1 MYANSRR
8 ADIVA
13 NKGRATA
20 FLRVNRPVEFPLD
33 LRGFLSAPNRTLDL
47 MNEAESHLAIAK
59 EQIKYAQFW
68 FLKMTPI
75 DDVAFNHLL
84 AGNMSGAIEIWSK
97 QESLSSL
104 QNKLVCYLIEDKHR
118 AAVLAAEKLYDKFG
132 DEYINKVDENCTLK
146 MSGTELLHLFLE
158 SLGDEIGYQK
168 IIGEVV
174 GADAKA
180 FIRSKAIGPLIN
192 KISSE
197 VDKTKKVDHKD
208 PKARIEAARKLVAN
222 TKEAIAQLKSILP
235 ATNSQYQMIAD
246 KLGLEI
252 LQCGID
258 YFNNSEDN
266 DKHQTAMK
274 IQKYAQTIVVG
285 TLAKQR
291 CEENVKILK
300 DIIDKLPPEEAKKEH
315 DHLQGIIALFILLPI
330 DVDAILKFLSDTRA
344 DLISIKTKLG
354 KHNPFYIQQA
364 TLIAQI
370 ALSKSIDALNEAQ
383 EEELPKLNGTERDD
397 AIYTMRHVFAASW
410 EIMLWIELIDADT
423 DFKVNRLKTNK
434 EALKNILDQVDALKT
449 VSVVSRMFGG
459 SYSVFE
465 GCASDVTVDQYIY
478 YTDEEHY
485 HACKTLD
492 DFKNYKKKFPKGKHS
507 TEVEEQIDKLEDDL
521 KFKSAYNESGYKA
534 YLIAYPAGRHS
545 TEAKKKLAEI
555 EKIHTNIRLCQN
567 LGQCID
573 LIGKCN
579 GYEKELED
587 KAFSLCQKKKD
598 YQLYIDKFGQNSKH
612 YYEAYNKA
620 TSSDNDIDGGCLF
633 FIIITVIAGII
644 GAIVGGGTGF
654 IVGVVMSCIA
664 AGCQYLKEL

>member
-1 MYANSRR
+1 MTTIPKIVLQNPYRILGVYANSRR

-208 PKARIEAARKLVAN
+208 PKARIEAARKLVTS
-222 TKEAIAQLKSILP
+222 TKEPFSQLKSILP
-235 ATNSQYQMIAD
+235 ATDSQYQMIAD

-258 YFNNSEDN
+258 YFNNSD
-266 DKHQTAMK
+266 DDDAPHTAMK
-274 IQKYAQTIVVG
+274 MQKYAQSIVVG

-291 CEENVKILK
+291 CEENVKILQK
-300 DIIDKLPPEEAKKEH
+300 IIDELPPKEVMTEDRVIKAELNKHVRSSDKITVAITLLNTTKPKLQSIKQKLGATNTHYLNLSTQVVGLALHKVIGEVNEVQNDPQIAFRLQLGLGLDQNSIDNLKMVLRQAWNATTIMDEFDMEA
-315 DHLQGIIALFILLPI
+315 
-330 DVDAILKFLSDTRA
+330 KFLSHYNQNRSTLKSMCS
-344 DLISIKTKLG
+344 DLGIST
-354 KHNPFYIQQA
+354 Y
-364 TLIAQI
+364 
-370 ALSKSIDALNEAQ
+370 
-383 EEELPKLNGTERDD
+383 
-397 AIYTMRHVFAASW
+397 
-410 EIMLWIELIDADT
+410 
-423 DFKVNRLKTNK
+423 
-434 EALKNILDQVDALKT
+434 
-449 VSVVSRMFGG
+449 VSRP
-459 SYSVFE
+459 STNSRPV
-465 GCASDVTVDQYIY
+465 SKPTNTTSTTRNTIPSRPSSSL
-478 YTDEEHY
+478 EE
-485 HACKTLD
+485 D
-492 DFKNYKKKFPKGKHS
+492 
-507 TEVEEQIDKLEDDL
+507 
-521 KFKSAYNESGYKA
+521 NEN
-534 YLIAYPAGRHS
+534 
-545 TEAKKKLAEI
+545 
-555 EKIHTNIRLCQN
+555 EKY
-567 LGQCID
+567 G
-573 LIGKCN
+573 
-579 GYEKELED
+579 
-587 KAFSLCQKKKD
+587 
-598 YQLYIDKFGQNSKH
+598 
-612 YYEAYNKA
+612 
-620 TSSDNDIDGGCLF
+620 
-633 FIIITVIAGII
+633 
-644 GAIVGGGTGF
+644 
-654 IVGVVMSCIA
+654 CIA
-664 AGCQYLKEL
+664 AIGPIVVFASICALLGGTTGMTVGACLGAIIGGIVYYQTMK